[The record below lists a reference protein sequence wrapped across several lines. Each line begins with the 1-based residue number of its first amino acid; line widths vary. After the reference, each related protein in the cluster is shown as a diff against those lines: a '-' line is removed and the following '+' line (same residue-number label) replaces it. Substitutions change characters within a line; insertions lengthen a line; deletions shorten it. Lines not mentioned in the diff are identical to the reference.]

1 MLCKSALDALVNLL
15 RVVMA
20 GQNMVVNTI
29 ESHDSNVQNN
39 DSNSRLEEDI
49 QHYKDEGSRCFN
61 IQNFFYEFATLNS
74 QLDQINSILDTLEM
88 KNDIIHAEFVEL
100 LKSNRE
106 ARQQFQESVKN
117 GMTQQ
122 KETNYQ

>member
-1 MLCKSALDALVNLL
+1 
-15 RVVMA
+15 MA
-20 GQNMVVNTI
+20 DQNMVVNTI
-29 ESHDSNVQNN
+29 ESHDREVQNN
-39 DSNSRLEEDI
+39 DTNSRLEEDI
-49 QHYKDEGSRCFN
+49 QDYKDE
-61 IQNFFYEFATLNS
+61 EFATLNA

-100 LKSNRE
+100 LKSNKE

-117 GMTQQ
+117 EITQQ

>member
-1 MLCKSALDALVNLL
+1 
-15 RVVMA
+15 
-20 GQNMVVNTI
+20 MVVNTI